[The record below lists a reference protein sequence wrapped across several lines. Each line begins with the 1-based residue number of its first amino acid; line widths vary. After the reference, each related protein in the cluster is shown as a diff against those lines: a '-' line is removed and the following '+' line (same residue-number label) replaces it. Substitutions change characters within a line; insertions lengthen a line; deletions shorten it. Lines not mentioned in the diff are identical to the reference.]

1 MKHPY
6 EQAAH
11 YRRWRTGV
19 ADIPAAEVDPVV
31 SLPFIISRSDRIV
44 TAGSCFAQHMAPCLR
59 ECGYLFLETETAHPM
74 LSPSLVSAYGYGVYS
89 ARYGNIYTARQLRQL
104 LERAYGR
111 FQPADHIWEQE
122 GRFFDPFRPS
132 IQPGGYPSRAEY
144 EADRRQHF
152 AAVRRALEELDYF
165 LFTLGLTECWVSRQ
179 DGAAYPIC
187 PGTVAGRFDPEQ
199 HVFINQ
205 TAEDVI
211 ADMTAF
217 VHELRSINPEAK
229 IILSVSPVP
238 LAATAEDR
246 HVLVA
251 TSYSKAVLRVAAEAL
266 SKLPNVFYFPAY
278 EIITGVFTRGMYF
291 ASDLRSI
298 REEGVRHVMDLFF
311 RHACGGDRSFA
322 AMHPEPADEFLT
334 HMREVVDRLCEES
347 CLDSPRE
354 NV

>member
-6 EQAAH
+6 EQAAP

-19 ADIPAAEVDPVV
+19 AEIPAAEVDPVV
-31 SLPFIISRSDRIV
+31 SLPFVISPSDRIV
-44 TAGSCFAQHMAPCLR
+44 TAGSCFAQHIAPYLR
-59 ECGYLFLETETAHPM
+59 QHGYHFLETETAHPI
-74 LSPSLVSAYGYGVYS
+74 LSAGLASAYGYGVYS
-89 ARYGNIYTARQLRQL
+89 ARYGNIYTARQLLQL
-104 LERAYGR
+104 LRRAYGK
-111 FQPADHIWEQE
+111 FQPVDHVWEQE

-132 IQPGGYPSRAEY
+132 IQPGGFASQAEY

-179 DGAAYPIC
+179 DGAAYPVC

-199 HVFINQ
+199 HVFMNQ
-205 TAEDVI
+205 TAEDVV

-217 VHELRSINPEAK
+217 IGELRQINPQAK

-251 TSYSKAVLRVAAEAL
+251 TSYSKAVLRVAAEVL

-278 EIITGVFTRGMYF
+278 EIITGAFTRGMYF

-311 RHACGGDRSFA
+311 RHACGGNGSCASID
-322 AMHPEPADEFLT
+322 PGPADEFLAR
-334 HMREVVDRLCEES
+334 MREVMDTLCEES
-347 CLDSPRE
+347 CLDPPRE

>member
-6 EQAAH
+6 KEAAP

-19 ADIPAAEVDPVV
+19 AEIPAAEVDPVV
-31 SLPFIISRSDRIV
+31 SLPFVISPSDRVV
-44 TAGSCFAQHMAPCLR
+44 TAGSCFAQHIAPHLR
-59 ECGYLFLETETAHPM
+59 HRGYHFLETEAAHPI
-74 LSPSLVSAYGYGVYS
+74 LSSSLASAYGYGVYS
-89 ARYGNIYTARQLRQL
+89 ARYGNIYTARQLLQL
-104 LERAYGR
+104 LERAYGKL
-111 FQPADHIWEQE
+111 QPADDIWEQE
-122 GRFFDPFRPS
+122 GRFFDPFRPN
-132 IQPGGYPSRAEY
+132 IQPGGFASRSEY

-179 DGAAYPIC
+179 DGAAYPVC
-187 PGTVAGRFDPEQ
+187 PGTVAGRFDPEK
-199 HVFINQ
+199 HVFVNQ
-205 TAEDVI
+205 SAEDVI

-217 VHELRSINPEAK
+217 VRELRQINARAK

-251 TSYSKAVLRVAAEAL
+251 TSYSKAVLRVAAEVL

-278 EIITGVFTRGMYF
+278 EIITGGFTRGMYF

-298 REEGVRHVMDLFF
+298 REEGVRHVMGLFF
-311 RHACGGDRSFA
+311 RHACGADGSSPSID
-322 AMHPEPADEFLT
+322 PKPVDEFLSQA
-334 HMREVVDRLCEES
+334 RQVIDALCEES
-347 CLDSPRE
+347 YLDMPCE
-354 NV
+354 NA